1 MEIVILLITIYVFIK
16 TLIYGIIEIK
26 QEHNIYGGSATI
38 LIGVLALNF
47 YFISYFINLFRIF
60 SY

>member
-26 QEHNIYGGSATI
+26 HEHNIYGGSATI
-38 LIGVLALNF
+38 LIGVLALILPN
-47 YFISYFINLFRIF
+47 IIIRFR
-60 SY
+60 

>member
-1 MEIVILLITIYVFIK
+1 MRNFMEIVILLITIYVFIK

-38 LIGVLALNF
+38 LIGVLALILPN
-47 YFISYFINLFRIF
+47 IIIRFR
-60 SY
+60 

>member
-26 QEHNIYGGSATI
+26 QEHNILWRQCYNT
-38 LIGVLALNF
+38 NWC
-47 YFISYFINLFRIF
+47 ISTYPP
-60 SY
+60 

>member
-26 QEHNIYGGSATI
+26 QEHNIKNIIIDGIIYSK
-38 LIGVLALNF
+38 NK
-47 YFISYFINLFRIF
+47 FIQTYQKNIDF
-60 SY
+60 SL

>member
-26 QEHNIYGGSATI
+26 QEYNIYGGRATI
-38 LIGVLALNF
+38 LIGVLALILPN
-47 YFISYFINLFRIF
+47 IILRFR
-60 SY
+60 

>member
-26 QEHNIYGGSATI
+26 QEHNIYVGSATI
-38 LIGVLALNF
+38 LIGVLALILPN
-47 YFISYFINLFRIF
+47 IIIRFR
-60 SY
+60 